1 MSLRITFAC
10 SFISKSPI
18 VGTRMSNQSS
28 IIVENTSR
36 KENLQK
42 ENCILIANNL
52 WIQLQEFILNEGNMI
67 LTDNVTYT

>member
-1 MSLRITFAC
+1 
-10 SFISKSPI
+10 
-18 VGTRMSNQSS
+18 MSNQSS